1 MKRHVFAPLARDD
14 LMSIGLYI
22 ADENPERAETLIA
35 ELEAKARQAAERP
48 LSFPERSDISPGL
61 GAAIHG
67 RYLLLFRDLGD
78 EVRIVRVLHGAR
90 DLPRLIDP

>member
-1 MKRHVFAPLARDD
+1 MKRLVFAPLARDD
-14 LMSIGLYI
+14 LMSISLYI
-22 ADENPERAETLIA
+22 ADANPERAETFIA

-48 LSFPERSDISPGL
+48 LSFPQRSDISPGL
-61 GAAIHG
+61 RAAIHG

-90 DLPRLIDP
+90 DLPRIIDP